1 MRVLLAIP
9 DTDLRLSIELLLS
22 EEPGV
27 VIAGVA
33 SETEGLLALI
43 VSTKPS
49 IVILDW
55 DLPGRPAAD
64 RLIQT
69 SLIADQPRFIVL
81 GSRLA
86 AREEARQAGMAAFVV
101 KGEPPELLLA
111 AYRQTKMEI
120 RISTGH
126 SITQEE

>member
-1 MRVLLAIP
+1 LLAVP

-43 VSTKPS
+43 ASTKPD

-69 SLIADQPRFIVL
+69 SLIPDQPQFIVL

-86 AREEARQAGMAAFVV
+86 AREEARQAGMTAFVV
-101 KGEPPELLLA
+101 KGEPPELLLT

-120 RISTGH
+120 RILAGH

>member
-1 MRVLLAIP
+1 MRVLLATP

-43 VSTKPS
+43 TSTKPD

-55 DLPGRPAAD
+55 DLPDRPPAD
-64 RLIQT
+64 RLFQA
-69 SLIADQPRFIVL
+69 SQLKSRPRFIVL
-81 GSRLA
+81 GSSLA
-86 AREEARQAGMAAFVV
+86 AQEETQQAGAMALVV
-101 KGEPPELLLA
+101 KGEPPEQLLA
-111 AYRQTKMEI
+111 VYQQTN
-120 RISTGH
+120 
-126 SITQEE
+126 

>member
-1 MRVLLAIP
+1 MRVLLAIL

-22 EEPGV
+22 EEPGI

-43 VSTKPS
+43 ASTKPD

-55 DLPGRPAAD
+55 DLPDRPAAD
-64 RLIQT
+64 RLAQA
-69 SLIADQPRFIVL
+69 SLFPDQPRFIVL
-81 GSRLA
+81 GSRPA
-86 AREEARQAGMAAFVV
+86 AREEARQAGMMTFVV

>member
-1 MRVLLAIP
+1 
-9 DTDLRLSIELLLS
+9 
-22 EEPGV
+22 

-43 VSTKPS
+43 TSTKPD

-55 DLPGRPAAD
+55 DLPDRPAAD
-64 RLIQT
+64 RLVQA
-69 SLIADQPRFIVL
+69 SQLKSRPRFIVL
-81 GSRLA
+81 GSRPA
-86 AREEARQAGMAAFVV
+86 AREESRQAGMMTFVV

-120 RISTGH
+120 RIAAGH
-126 SITQEE
+126 STT